1 MECCANPYGKGQCL
15 EISAG
20 GKVSLERSDV
30 IKVSK
35 LHVSP
40 VDKVFTIVQPSVV
53 SPPSDYIV

>member
-1 MECCANPYGKGQCL
+1 M

-20 GKVSLERSDV
+20 GKVSPERSDV